1 MISSNQKK
9 STELNKLPVNTRIAL
24 VISPYYSEITDNLVS
39 GAMNAIS
46 AANIS
51 AEMIEVAGA
60 LEIPGAISLAR
71 KHFEGFVALGCVIR
85 GETSHYEIVS
95 QNSAQGLM
103 QLSTQGICIG
113 NGIITVENVQQAL
126 ERSNPDN
133 QDKGGDAARAA
144 IGLMLI
150 RLKYDS
156 I

>member
-9 STELNKLPVNTRIAL
+9 STKLNKLPVNTKIAV

-51 AEMIEVAGA
+51 PEMIEVAGA

-113 NGIITVENVQQAL
+113 NGILTVENVQQAL

>member
-1 MISSNQKK
+1 MISSNQKQ
-9 STELNKLPVNTRIAL
+9 STELSKLPVNTQIAV

-51 AEMIEVAGA
+51 AEIIEVTGA

-113 NGIITVENVQQAL
+113 NGILTVENVQQAL

-133 QDKGGDAARAA
+133 QDKGGDAAKAA
-144 IGLMLI
+144 IGLMRM
-150 RLKYDS
+150 RLKYGS

>member
-46 AANIS
+46 AVNIS

-150 RLKYDS
+150 RLKYDR

>member
-9 STELNKLPVNTRIAL
+9 STELNKLPVNTRIAV

-51 AEMIEVAGA
+51 SEMIEVAGA

>member
-1 MISSNQKK
+1 M
-9 STELNKLPVNTRIAL
+9 
-24 VISPYYSEITDNLVS
+24 
-39 GAMNAIS
+39 
-46 AANIS
+46 
-51 AEMIEVAGA
+51 
-60 LEIPGAISLAR
+60 
-71 KHFEGFVALGCVIR
+71 ALGCVIR

-113 NGIITVENVQQAL
+113 NGILTVENVQQAL

-150 RLKYDS
+150 RVKYDS

>member
-1 MISSNQKK
+1 MISSNQKQ
-9 STELNKLPVNTRIAL
+9 STELSKLPVNTQIAV
-24 VISPYYSEITDNLVS
+24 VISPYYSDITENLVS

-51 AEMIEVAGA
+51 AEIIEVAGA
-60 LEIPGAISLAR
+60 LEIPGAISLVR

-113 NGIITVENVQQAL
+113 NGILTVENVQQAL

-133 QDKGGDAARAA
+133 QDKGGDAAKAA
-144 IGLMLI
+144 IGLMRM
-150 RLKYDS
+150 RLKYGS